1 MNANDRPTSKTEMT
15 ARQPQLQKSRWLMLA
30 AALLSLSWAS
40 VAFADAKVMVQ
51 VRSASGASTEGT
63 VLLTS
68 TAGDNKRFRCQTTGG
83 TCQIP
88 AVPGGRY
95 VVQFQPKKGDLTAPR
110 KVMIP
115 PSGDVKL
122 TVAAK

>member
-1 MNANDRPTSKTEMT
+1 MNPTDRPTSKPEMIDE
-15 ARQPQLQKSRWLMLA
+15 QPQMRGSWWLVLAA

-40 VAFADAKVMVQ
+40 PASADAKVMVQ
-51 VRSASGASTEGT
+51 VRSASGASVEGT

-68 TAGDNKRFRCQTTGG
+68 AGGDKFRCQTAGG
-83 TCQIP
+83 RCQIS

-95 VVQFQPKKGDLTAPR
+95 VVLFQPKKGEPTAPR